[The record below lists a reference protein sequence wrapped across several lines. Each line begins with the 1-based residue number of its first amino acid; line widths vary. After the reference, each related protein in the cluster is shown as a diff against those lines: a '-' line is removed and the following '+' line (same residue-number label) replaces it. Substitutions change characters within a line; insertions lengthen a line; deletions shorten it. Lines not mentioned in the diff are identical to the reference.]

1 MRILIVNNTPSF
13 LTKFNSHLHNPNYQ
27 IKIVPSSD
35 EGLQYLRKVSTDVVI
50 SNLGKNATVDNLEFM
65 LYTKEINPKLPVI
78 LVIHQIEET
87 NSHSM
92 IQAGA
97 YACIDE
103 STSGDE
109 LIQLAQRAIKE
120 RIYVQ

>member
-13 LTKFNSHLHNPNYQ
+13 TTKFNTHLHNPNYQ
-27 IKIVPSSD
+27 IKIVPSSE
-35 EGLQYLRKVSTDVVI
+35 EGLQYIRKVSTDVII
-50 SNLGKNATVDNLEFM
+50 SNLGKNSTVDNLEFM
-65 LYTKEINPKLPVI
+65 LYTKEIDPRLPVI
-78 LVIHQIEET
+78 LVTHEIEET

-103 STSGDE
+103 SISGDE
-109 LIQLAQRAIKE
+109 LIKLAQRANKE